1 MGKPTGFMEIT
12 RNDRTYLPAA
22 ERVENYNEFFV
33 PLAEDD
39 LTRQGARCMDCGI
52 PFCHQGCPVNNI
64 IPDWNDLVYQGN
76 WQKAADVLHSTNN
89 FPEFTGR
96 ICPAPCEAACT
107 LNINSDPVTIKTIEC
122 AIVDRGWEEGWI
134 EPKIPAHSTGK
145 RVAVVGSGPAGMAC
159 AQQLARAGHGVVV
172 FEKNAKIGGLMRYG
186 IPDFKMSK
194 HHIDRRMAQM
204 QAEGVEFRPNSHV
217 GENINPMG
225 LLINFDAVALTG
237 GAEHPRDLP
246 VPGRE
251 LEGIHFALRFLTQ
264 QNRRVSGEHIAD
276 NLEIMATGK
285 HVIVI
290 GGGDTGSDCVGTS
303 NRHGAASVTQME
315 IMPMPSEAE
324 DKPLTWPDW
333 PLKMRSSSSHE
344 EGCERDWSI
353 ATKSFEGKDGNLTH
367 LNCVRLDWSEG
378 KMTEVAGSEFQ
389 LKADLVFLAMG
400 FVNPVHEGMLT
411 NFGVEFDERG
421 NVKADTE
428 NYATSIDKVFAAGDM
443 RRGQSL
449 VVWAIREGR
458 QCASAV
464 DEYLMGTTDLPR

>member
-1 MGKPTGFMEIT
+1 
-12 RNDRTYLPAA
+12 
-22 ERVENYNEFFV
+22 
-33 PLAEDD
+33 
-39 LTRQGARCMDCGI
+39 
-52 PFCHQGCPVNNI
+52 
-64 IPDWNDLVYQGN
+64 
-76 WQKAADVLHSTNN
+76 
-89 FPEFTGR
+89 
-96 ICPAPCEAACT
+96 
-107 LNINSDPVTIKTIEC
+107 
-122 AIVDRGWEEGWI
+122 
-134 EPKIPAHSTGK
+134 
-145 RVAVVGSGPAGMAC
+145 
-159 AQQLARAGHGVVV
+159 
-172 FEKNAKIGGLMRYG
+172 
-186 IPDFKMSK
+186 MSK

-315 IMPMPSEAE
+315 IMPMPPEAE

-378 KMTEVAGSEFQ
+378 KMTEVPGSEFQ